1 MDFYKC
7 SLLIVFNKRDK
18 LIVMKNYCF
27 TILFVLNIL
36 FSFNVYAA
44 NEVNVYSYRQSIL
57 IDPFFDEFTKSTG
70 IKVNVLHAKKG
81 LLERLLSEGANTPAD
96 LILTVDISRLKQ
108 FVEKDVLTSIKS
120 SVLEKNIPSHLRD
133 SKNRWFALSKR
144 ARIVAASKER
154 VVTGAI
160 ERIEDLADPKWKG
173 KICTRPG
180 SHAYNRS
187 LLASIIAAHG
197 ETGAEEWA
205 KGLVANLARKPEGND
220 RAQAKAI
227 FEGVCDIAIM
237 NTYYYGKMKFNK
249 KNPEQKNWAS
259 AMDLIFTN
267 QNDRGNHINVA
278 GGGVVKYSKNKENA
292 IALLEFLTTLKAQT
306 LYSSMNYEYP
316 VNPTMSLS
324 NELKSWGE
332 FKEDKLPIEKLAEL
346 APIAQKIIDRVGW

>member
-1 MDFYKC
+1 
-7 SLLIVFNKRDK
+7 
-18 LIVMKNYCF
+18 MKNYQLLIIIFFSIF
-27 TILFVLNIL
+27 T
-36 FSFNVYAA
+36 SFNSFAEG
-44 NEVNVYSYRQSIL
+44 EVNVYSYRQPIL
-57 IDPFFDEFTKSTG
+57 IDPFFDEFTKSSG

-81 LLERLLSEGANTPAD
+81 LLERLLSEGTNTPAD
-96 LILTVDISRLKQ
+96 IVLTVDISRLKQ
-108 FVEKDVLTSIKS
+108 FVEEDVLTSIES
-120 SVLEKNIPSHLRD
+120 SVLENNIPFHLRD
-133 SKNRWFALSKR
+133 SQNRWFAFSKR
-144 ARIVAASKER
+144 ARIVAVSKER
-154 VVTGAI
+154 VATGAI
-160 ERIEDLADPKWKG
+160 EKIEDLADPKWKG

-187 LLASIIAAHG
+187 LLASIIAANG
-197 ETGAEEWA
+197 ETVAEEWA
-205 KGLVANLARKPEGND
+205 KSLVANLARKPEGND

-324 NELKSWGE
+324 NELKSWGK